1 MPMIDPRDFDRA
13 LEGIDFPTSR
23 DAILRSAEDK
33 GGINR
38 LALDVL
44 ALIPD
49 QPYDTREELQL
60 AIAEAYAEAI
70 TSDEDAPP
78 AAPADPQTKADTAA
92 SADTRA

>member
-13 LEGIDFPTSR
+13 LEGLDFPTSR
-23 DAILRSAEDK
+23 DAIVRTAADK
-33 GGINR
+33 GGINGHVIDI
-38 LALDVL
+38 LGQ
-44 ALIPD
+44 IPD

-70 TSDEDAPP
+70 TGEEEAPP
-78 AAPADPQTKADTAA
+78 AAPADPETKADTAA